1 MMSIQP
7 TKDILTFMI
16 HYNNG
21 KSSIYIYI
29 IYILLCVFIYLYGY
43 TYFNANLLYRHIF
56 ISCKEV
62 GLSQQFHNDKCIL
75 SYCNVLKPNSTH
87 ESFHSMTTHCKS
99 WIVENMKFVALQ
111 LFDVVGNV
119 VIFCNHG
126 RSRSPMYVVAYLII
140 FHDLSVDAAMTHLS
154 VLLEERGI
162 ILDRFNDLLPAIENI
177 FMDN

>member
-1 MMSIQP
+1 
-7 TKDILTFMI
+7 
-16 HYNNG
+16 
-21 KSSIYIYI
+21 
-29 IYILLCVFIYLYGY
+29 
-43 TYFNANLLYRHIF
+43 
-56 ISCKEV
+56 
-62 GLSQQFHNDKCIL
+62 
-75 SYCNVLKPNSTH
+75 
-87 ESFHSMTTHCKS
+87 MTTHCKS